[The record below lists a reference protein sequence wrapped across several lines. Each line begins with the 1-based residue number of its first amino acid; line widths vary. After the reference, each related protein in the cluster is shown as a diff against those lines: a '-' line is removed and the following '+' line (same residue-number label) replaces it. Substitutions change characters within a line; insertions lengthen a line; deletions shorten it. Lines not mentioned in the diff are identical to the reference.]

1 MCCCVPV
8 LCGGERKAEGVNEG
22 SKVRQLIEL
31 VVCNRCIVELVC
43 VEERYR
49 YCAALMLCVAVL
61 LCGVKSEQEVRG
73 QTADTV

>member
-31 VVCNRCIVELVC
+31 LC
-43 VEERYR
+43 VTAVSFGLLCVAERYR
-49 YCAALMLCVAVL
+49 YCCCFDVVCCCVCCAV
-61 LCGVKSEQEVRG
+61 
-73 QTADTV
+73 